1 MGMWYKLDMEVK
13 NTEIDDAE
21 FEKIKGVFKKEW
33 GHAGFTKSAQKN
45 GQSIAV
51 FSGSGCLCG
60 AESEHEAHER
70 IRNEIKR
77 AIGKCEVKTEWTNVE
92 ERSNRRPSE
101 RFRD

>member
-1 MGMWYKLDMEVK
+1 MGMWYKLGMDVK
-13 NTEIDDAE
+13 KAEIDETE
-21 FEKIKGVFKKEW
+21 FGKIRGVFKKEW
-33 GHAGFTKSAQKN
+33 GHACFAKSTQRN
-45 GQSIAV
+45 GHSIAV
-51 FSGSGCLCG
+51 FSGTNTLRG